1 MRLFFAVQLPGEVKE
16 TLRPALEAARSVA
29 GDSVGLS
36 RVEQLHFTLAFIG
49 ETDRLEDAAAAAEA
63 VRGLPQFELAIGSRG
78 AFPNMSRP
86 RVLWIGATD
95 GAPALT
101 AVAQALSGGLRE
113 RGFKLDDRPFQPH
126 LTLGRAKANGAR
138 EARRALEALPKS
150 TLARFTV
157 REIALVQ
164 SVLGSAGATHTAL
177 RRFQLAPRFPL

>member
-16 TLRPALEAARSVA
+16 TLRPALEAARAAA
-29 GDSVGLS
+29 GESVGFG

-49 ETDRLEDAAAAAEA
+49 ETDRLDDAAAAGEA
-63 VRGLPQFELAIGSRG
+63 VRVLPQFELAIGSRG

-95 GAPALT
+95 GAPALA
-101 AVAQALSGGLRE
+101 AVAESLTAGLRE
-113 RGFKLDDRPFQPH
+113 RGFKLEDRAFQPH

-150 TLARFTV
+150 TLARFQV

-164 SVLGSAGATHTAL
+164 SVLGGGGATHTAL
-177 RRFQLAPRFPL
+177 RQFQLAAR